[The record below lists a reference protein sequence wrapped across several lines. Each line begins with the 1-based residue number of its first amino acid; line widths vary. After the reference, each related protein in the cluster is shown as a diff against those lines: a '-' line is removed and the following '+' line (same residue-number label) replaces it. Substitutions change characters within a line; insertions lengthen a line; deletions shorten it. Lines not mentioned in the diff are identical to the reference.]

1 MEQRKYTGLDAS
13 LCTQWTK
20 ERHQGV
26 YFPPKLLLEAIMP
39 LGLQALVFQRLF
51 SSTKLT

>member
-20 ERHQGV
+20 ERHQGA
-26 YFPPKLLLEAIMP
+26 YFPPKLLLKVNHATWSAGTRIS
-39 LGLQALVFQRLF
+39 AVVF
-51 SSTKLT
+51 KH

>member
-20 ERHQGV
+20 ERYQGV
-26 YFPPKLLLEAIMP
+26 YFPPKLLLEANHATRTAGTRIS
-39 LGLQALVFQRLF
+39 AVVF
-51 SSTKLT
+51 KH